1 MKNITLEQVKEEFKQ
16 KKHQLESVYKKEMEG
31 IAQSAEGNGKK
42 QASLADNLEKM
53 QKTME
58 SKVSTLEEDFNL
70 TVAEIKGIQKMA
82 VISENEY
89 QELAMRYGHIFTAG
103 IGAEAIYALLKETSL
118 DQQIKSIEA
127 ELGEAQ
133 GGKKIR
139 YTRRIKVMRSLRAN
153 GIKPEWMVLTMIP
166 VIPPDLRPMVALD
179 GGRFA
184 TSDLNDLY
192 RRVINRNNRLKRL
205 YELNAPE
212 VICRNEKRM
221 LQEAVDS
228 LIDNSARHT
237 KTVVAATGKKR
248 QLKSIADILKGK
260 QGRFRQN
267 LLGKRIDYSG
277 RSVIVVGPKLKIHQ
291 CGIPKRMALE
301 LFKPFVI
308 SQLIKREVV
317 HNIRSANRFIA
328 TGDAQVWD
336 ILEEV
341 TKNSHVLLNRAPT
354 LHRLGIQAFQPLL
367 IEGKAIQLHPLV
379 CTAFN
384 ADFDGDQ
391 MAVHVPLTEDAKKE
405 ARELMLASRNLL
417 RPSTGEPIARPEK
430 DIAWGCYF
438 MTVMEEPE
446 GRVMAFSNPTEAKLA
461 MNMGIIK
468 LQTKIKVM
476 IGTGKK
482 KEMVETTAGRL
493 IVNDIFPKK
502 MPFQNAVMD
511 KKKLDEVVKFS
522 LENFGIE
529 ETAVLLDDI
538 KDLGFTYITKSGYS
552 WGMADLPTLQGKK
565 ELVDKGNAEVDE
577 VESQYAEG
585 LLTQNERH
593 SKIIEIWTKIKE
605 DVATLSKQQ
614 LDPHGSVST
623 MINAGARGS
632 WGQLTQMMGRKGLLA
647 NPAGEIMELPVKKN
661 FKEGLTVLEYFI
673 STHGSR
679 KGLADTA
686 LRTANAGYLTRR
698 LVDVAQDVVVRED
711 DCGDTEGVILTKAD
725 SEIIGEPLSRR
736 AFGRVLLS
744 DLKNPKTGRVIMA
757 AGSAVDEP
765 AERLIAELKI
775 DQVHLRSVMK
785 CKMRRGICAKCYGTD
800 LAYNKEI
807 KLGTAVGIMAAQSI
821 GEPGTQLTMR
831 TFHTGGVAGKDIT
844 QGLPRVEELFEA
856 RPPKRRAFIAEVA
869 GQASISN
876 EAPREMMVKE
886 GRKAAILRNSQKV
899 VKINYLDN
907 ESFEYKVGKNDVLK
921 VKAGDTVGE
930 GDVLFVK
937 NSGDEIRAK
946 NEGTIS
952 IDGHTIMLIRQVNKA
967 MEYAIPSNY
976 QLLVRDND
984 FVEIGDALTEGHLD
998 LHLLHQYKGRA
1009 AVEHYLLK
1017 EVKNIYISQGQ
1028 KLNDKHIEIIIR
1040 QMFSRVNIT
1049 DSGDTNLLPGEI
1061 VEMAEVLDENERV
1074 KKAKGKE
1081 AVFENLF
1088 LGITRVS
1095 LSTQS
1100 FLSAASFQETAR
1112 VLINAA
1118 VTGKI
1123 DPLHGLKENVI
1134 IGRLIP
1140 AGTGFKKEK

>member
-1 MKNITLEQVKEEFKQ
+1 MN
-16 KKHQLESVYKKEMEG
+16 
-31 IAQSAEGNGKK
+31 
-42 QASLADNLEKM
+42 
-53 QKTME
+53 
-58 SKVSTLEEDFNL
+58 
-70 TVAEIKGIQKMA
+70 
-82 VISENEY
+82 
-89 QELAMRYGHIFTAG
+89 
-103 IGAEAIYALLKETSL
+103 
-118 DQQIKSIEA
+118 
-127 ELGEAQ
+127 
-133 GGKKIR
+133 
-139 YTRRIKVMRSLRAN
+139 
-153 GIKPEWMVLTMIP
+153 
-166 VIPPDLRPMVALD
+166 
-179 GGRFA
+179 
-184 TSDLNDLY
+184 
-192 RRVINRNNRLKRL
+192 
-205 YELNAPE
+205 
-212 VICRNEKRM
+212 
-221 LQEAVDS
+221 
-228 LIDNSARHT
+228 
-237 KTVVAATGKKR
+237 
-248 QLKSIADILKGK
+248 
-260 QGRFRQN
+260 
-267 LLGKRIDYSG
+267 
-277 RSVIVVGPKLKIHQ
+277 
-291 CGIPKRMALE
+291 
-301 LFKPFVI
+301 
-308 SQLIKREVV
+308 
-317 HNIRSANRFIA
+317 
-328 TGDAQVWD
+328 
-336 ILEEV
+336 
-341 TKNSHVLLNRAPT
+341 
-354 LHRLGIQAFQPLL
+354 LGI
-367 IEGKAIQLHPLV
+367 
-379 CTAFN
+379 
-384 ADFDGDQ
+384 
-391 MAVHVPLTEDAKKE
+391 M
-405 ARELMLASRNLL
+405 
-417 RPSTGEPIARPEK
+417 
-430 DIAWGCYF
+430 
-438 MTVMEEPE
+438 
-446 GRVMAFSNPTEAKLA
+446 
-461 MNMGIIK
+461 K

-482 KEMVETTAGRL
+482 KEMVETTVGRL
-493 IVNDIFPKK
+493 IVNDLFPKK
-502 MPFQNAVMD
+502 MPYINAVMD
-511 KKKLDEVVKFS
+511 KKKLDEIVKFY

-538 KDLGFTYITKSGYS
+538 KDLGFTFITKSGYS
-552 WGMADLPTLQGKK
+552 WGMADLPNLVGKK
-565 ELVDKGNAEVDE
+565 ELIDKGNAEVDE

-593 SKIIEIWTKIKE
+593 SKIIEVWTKIKE
-605 DVATLSKQQ
+605 EVATLSKQQ

-632 WGQLTQMMGRKGLLA
+632 WGQLTQMMGMKGLLA
-647 NPAGEIMELPVKKN
+647 NPAGEIMELPVKKS
-661 FKEGLTVLEYFI
+661 FKEGLSVLEYFI

-711 DCGDTEGVILTKAD
+711 DCGDTEGVILTRAD
-725 SEIIGEPLSRR
+725 SEVLGEQLSRR

-744 DLKNPKTGRVIMA
+744 DLKNPKTGRVILS
-757 AGSAVDEP
+757 AGNAVDEP
-765 AERLIAELKI
+765 TERQIAELKI
-775 DQVHLRSVMK
+775 DQIHVRSVMK

-869 GQASISN
+869 GQVSISN

-886 GRKAAILRNSQKV
+886 GRKAAVLRNSQKV
-899 VKINYLDN
+899 VKINYLDD
-907 ESFEYKVGKNDVLK
+907 ESFEYKFGKNDVLK
-921 VKAGDTVGE
+921 VKAGDTVGAN
-930 GDVLFVK
+930 DLLFVK
-937 NSGDEIRAK
+937 PSGDEIRAK

-952 IDGHTIMLIRQVNKA
+952 IDGQIVMLIRQVNKS

-976 QLLVRDND
+976 QLMVQDGD

-998 LHLLHQYKGRA
+998 LHLLYQYKGRP

-1028 KLNDKHIEIIIR
+1028 KLNDKHIELIIR
-1040 QMFSRVNIT
+1040 QMFSRVSIT

-1061 VEMAEVLDENERV
+1061 VELAEVLDENERV

-1081 AVFENLF
+1081 ASFENLF

-1140 AGTGFKKEK
+1140 AGTGFKKGIK